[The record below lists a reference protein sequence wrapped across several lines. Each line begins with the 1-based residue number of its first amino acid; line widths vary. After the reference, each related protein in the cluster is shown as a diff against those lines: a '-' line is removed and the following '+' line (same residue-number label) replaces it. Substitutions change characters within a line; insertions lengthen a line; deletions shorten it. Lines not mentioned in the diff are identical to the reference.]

1 MSAAGDMPWRPAPGG
16 GLFLDVRL
24 TPRGGRDAIDGIER
38 RADGRT
44 VLKARVRAPAFEGEA
59 NAALCR
65 LVAGVAGAAPRQV
78 TLVAGATARVK
89 RLQIIGDASHLVAIL
104 TRWLDAAGKP
114 AS

>member
-1 MSAAGDMPWRPAPGG
+1 MPWRLAPGG
-16 GLFLDVRL
+16 GLLLDVRL

-44 VLKARVRAPAFEGEA
+44 VLKARVRAPACEGEA

-65 LVAGVAGAAPRQV
+65 LVASMTGAAPRDI
-78 TLVAGATARVK
+78 TLAAGATARIK
-89 RLQIIGDASHLVAIL
+89 RLQITGDAPHLIAVLA
-104 TRWLDAAGKP
+104 RGLDASGKQ

>member
-1 MSAAGDMPWRPAPGG
+1 MDGDMPWRPAPGG
-16 GLFLDVRL
+16 GLLVDVRL
-24 TPRGGRDAIDGIER
+24 TPRGGRDAIDGVER
-38 RADGRT
+38 RADGRI

-89 RLQIIGDASHLVAIL
+89 CVRIMGDAQRVAAAL
-104 TRWLDAAGKP
+104 TRCLNAAGKQ